1 MKEPQDLK
9 RQVIILASLLH
20 DIGKF
25 SQRAGEK
32 LTEKEK
38 RDAEYFCPKNKK
50 DLPTHLHVLF
60 SERFIKSYLSK
71 KWDKVAIFALKHHKP
86 DFYEEKIIQLADWLS
101 SGERQDREIEEEVEV
116 KKEPLISIFS
126 QIVFKE
132 KDEYKINPWYHPV
145 RKNSGRI
152 KELFPQDKKE
162 KAIDEFNNFKK
173 LYKEFEEEAKCL
185 KGILNFEELIYK
197 TLFLLEKYTLFIPS
211 SAYKDKPEISLFH
224 HLKTTAAI
232 ATCLYDL
239 KLEEQKLEKIIS
251 GFQLKEEKYLEDEDF
266 LLLSGDISGI
276 QDFIYSVTTEKALKG
291 LRARSFY
298 LQLLSETIAR
308 RILDEFDLTLCNLI
322 YCGGGNFSLLL
333 PNINKVEEKIEPLIK
348 DIEENIFKAHQGKLS
363 LIISYVKLSYED
375 FDLSRFVSVIER
387 LKENLAKEKK
397 KKFKCILDYSLF
409 LPEETKK
416 ESKGCEICGKEIE
429 KEGLCSLCESFIRLS
444 LLINQREI
452 KYLELEKI
460 KSSKLSREVREW
472 YELFESIGYKWWFK
486 GKGKQPN
493 FNNFIYLLNSSD
505 FLKENAWG
513 FRFEATYTPYKE
525 DSNAKT
531 LEDIADDAEG
541 IKKWGALRMD
551 VDNLGKIFSEGL
563 IPNTISR
570 FSMLSY
576 MVSLFF
582 SAGIREIVEKKYKN
596 CCVVYSGGDDL
607 FILGPWSDL
616 PELAEDIYENFRK
629 YVCYHPKITI
639 SGGIYIA
646 PSKKFPVYHAAREAE
661 SEEKKAKR
669 EGKDRISFMGKELT
683 WQDFKEVKNVCNL
696 IKDILDKGVARSLLT
711 VLYAGCEEERL
722 NKEGKVS
729 ILRIW
734 RLFYQIKR
742 FMERYKNHASDL
754 EDLRKRIISDFK
766 LIPNLNVSV
775 QWADYLSRKG

>member
-9 RQVIILASLLH
+9 RQAIILASLLH

-32 LTEKEK
+32 LTEKER
-38 RDAEYFCPKNKK
+38 RDAEYFCPKNEKG
-50 DLPTHLHVLF
+50 LPTHLHVIF
-60 SERFIKSYLSK
+60 SERFIKTHFK
-71 KWDKVAIFALKHHKP
+71 MWDKAATLALKHHKP
-86 DFYEEKIIQLADWLS
+86 DVYEEKIVQLADWLS
-101 SGERQDREIEEEVEV
+101 CGERRDRKIEEEIEI
-116 KKEPLISIFS
+116 KREPLISIFS
-126 QIVFKE
+126 QIALKGR
-132 KDEYKINPWYHPV
+132 KDVDVWYCPV
-145 RKNSGRI
+145 RKNSGKI
-152 KELFPQDKKE
+152 EELFPVDRKE
-162 KAIDEFNNFKK
+162 KAINEIDSFEN
-173 LYKEFEEEAKCL
+173 LYKEFEKEVKCL
-185 KGILNFEELIYK
+185 EEILDFEELICK
-197 TLFLLEKYTLFIPS
+197 ILFLLEKYTLFIPS
-211 SAYKDKPEISLFH
+211 SAYKDRPEISLYH

-239 KLEEQKLEKIIS
+239 KLEEQKLDRIIS
-251 GFQLKEEKYLEDEDF
+251 EFRLKEEKYLEDEDF

-276 QDFIYSVTTEKALKG
+276 QDFIYSVTTERALKG

-333 PNINKVEEKIEPLIK
+333 PNINKAEEKIETLIK

-363 LIISYVKLSYED
+363 LIMSYVKLSYED
-375 FDLSRFVSVIER
+375 FDLSRFVSVIEKLR
-387 LKENLAKEKK
+387 NNLAKEKK
-397 KKFKCILDYSLF
+397 RKFKYILDYSLF
-409 LPEETKK
+409 SPQDVKK
-416 ESKGCEICGKEIE
+416 ESKGCEICGRETDE
-429 KEGLCSLCESFIRLS
+429 KDLCDLCESFVGLS
-444 LLINQREI
+444 GIMKEKEI

-460 KSSKLSREVREW
+460 ENLRKELTGEVRHW
-472 YELFESIGYKWWFK
+472 SELFESIGYKWWFK

-505 FLKENAWG
+505 FLKENTWG

-525 DSNAKT
+525 DSNTKT
-531 LEDIADDAEG
+531 LEDIADDAKG

-563 IPNTISR
+563 IYNTISR

-582 SAGIREIVEKKYKN
+582 SAGVREIVEKKCKN

-616 PELAEDIYENFRK
+616 PELAEDIYENFRE

-742 FMERYKNHASDL
+742 FMERYETSAPAL
-754 EDLRKRIISDFK
+754 EDLRKK
-766 LIPNLNVSV
+766 N
-775 QWADYLSRKG
+775 